1 MSDKEWAE
9 LARAWRKE
17 VKTAIHGPRGFA
29 TGVSARLSSGS
40 AICCQRGARKPIN
53 VDGSTNSVSD
63 SRCRGEY

>member
-9 LARAWRKE
+9 LARALRKE
-17 VKTAIHGPRGFA
+17 VKTAIGGTSGFA
-29 TGVSARLSSGS
+29 TGVSARRSSGS

-53 VDGSTNSVSD
+53 VDGSTNSASD